1 MNRLISRTNIQVTP
15 VAMGCWPIVGIT
27 SINVTTKQSV
37 ATLEA
42 AFEAGINFFDT
53 AYCYGYEGESEQMIG
68 RVLGE
73 KRDQIVIASKGGIHW
88 RDKKQVKDGRPERIK
103 RECEES
109 LQRLGTD
116 RIDLHYL
123 HAPDPKVP
131 LTETA
136 GAFQELLDEGKILSV
151 GVSNFSL
158 EQLEEFSQVLVPNAF
173 QPHYNMLQ
181 REIEEGRLPWCIK
194 NDVSVMVYWP
204 LMKGL
209 LAGKLKRDHQ
219 FDPKDGRGKYPMF
232 QGDEWE
238 KNQDFVDKLREIA
251 NETGHTVAQVVINW
265 TIQRQGITAALCG
278 AKRPEQIIDN
288 AESMTWELTTEQIA
302 RIDSAIKNRGPIISK
317 AAV

>member
-1 MNRLISRTNIQVTP
+1 MDALKRSN
-15 VAMGCWPIVGIT
+15 
-27 SINVTTKQSV
+27 
-37 ATLEA
+37 
-42 AFEAGINFFDT
+42 
-53 AYCYGYEGESEQMIG
+53 ESAKN
-68 RVLGE
+68 LSN
-73 KRDQIVIASKGGIHW
+73 DW
-88 RDKKQVKDGRPERIK
+88 ERIVLT
-103 RECEES
+103 C
-109 LQRLGTD
+109 
-116 RIDLHYL
+116 IYL

-136 GAFQELLDEGKILSV
+136 GAFQDLLDEGKILSV

-158 EQLEEFSQVLVPNAF
+158 EQLREFSKVIVPNAF

-181 REIEEGRLPWCIK
+181 REIEEDRLPWCIE

-219 FDPKDGRGKYPMF
+219 FDPKDGRRKYPMF
-232 QGDEWE
+232 HGEEWE
-238 KNQDFVDKLREIA
+238 KNQDFVDELRNIS
-251 NETGHTVAQVVINW
+251 NETGHPVAQVVINW

-288 AESMTWELTTEQIA
+288 AETMSWELSKDQIA
-302 RIDSAIKNRGPIISK
+302 RIDEAIKNRGPIVSK